1 MIERGM
7 LDRIWNAT
15 CAIGVL
21 QSTGNETSQGA
32 RQGHHWIFG
41 SGFLIGRKRI
51 ATSPQVVEHVKD
63 IELPIDR
70 IHVQF
75 TFRRADGEMVQA
87 CRRVVGI
94 CTLDPKDIEIG
105 VMEVNLEADDE
116 ARWCQPAPIIPRIE
130 DVRLSESIGVLGFP
144 AWTELP
150 VDEKTCAHSSSRFG
164 PILFQ
169 RYVAGFFPREGVPEI
184 HRLIVDVMGAD
195 GLFGSPVFRAE
206 TGEIIGVFAGTD
218 LVGRIDDGKKMG
230 DTVESGHVVALDQ
243 RKLLELH
250 EKCDTANQRK
260 R

>member
-1 MIERGM
+1 MIERAK
-7 LDRIWNAT
+7 LERIWNAT

-21 QSTGNETSQGA
+21 QSTGNVTSQGA

-41 SGFLIGRKRI
+41 TGFLIGRKRI
-51 ATSPQVVEHVKD
+51 ATSAQVIEHVKE
-63 IELPIDR
+63 IELRTDR
-70 IHVQF
+70 IHLQF

-87 CRRVVGI
+87 CRPVIRI
-94 CTLDPKDIEIG
+94 CTLDTKQSEIG
-105 VMEVNLEADDE
+105 VMEVNLESDDE
-116 ARWCQPAPIIPRIE
+116 TGWCQPAPIVPRIE
-130 DVRLSESIGVLGFP
+130 EVCLSESIGILGFP

-150 VDEKTCAHSSSRFG
+150 VDEKTCANSAFRVG

-206 TGEIIGVFAGTD
+206 TGEIIGLFAGTD

-250 EKCDTANQRK
+250 GKCDAANQRT